1 MYEGV
6 LHEKSN
12 ECSIQMTKDNISFIH
27 WSAVCI
33 HFEAKEMVQFNTQAL
48 DYHFPILNN
57 LCTDP

>member
-1 MYEGV
+1 
-6 LHEKSN
+6 
-12 ECSIQMTKDNISFIH
+12 MTKDNISFIH

-33 HFEAKEMVQFNTQAL
+33 HFEAKEMAQFNTQAL

>member
-1 MYEGV
+1 
-6 LHEKSN
+6 
-12 ECSIQMTKDNISFIH
+12 MTKDNISFIH

-57 LCTDP
+57 LCTDPQSIFKTTFKSLIVLK